1 VIEAIFD
8 RDSFLEV
15 HPYYARNAIVGF
27 ARMAGSC
34 VGIVANQPE
43 YLAGVLDINSSD
55 KIARFVRLCDAF
67 NIPIVTFVDC
77 PGYLPGVDQEHYG
90 VIRHGAKII
99 YAYCE
104 STVPKISIV
113 TRKAI
118 GGAYIAM
125 SSKQMRS
132 DLAFAWPTA
141 QIAVMGAQGA
151 VRILRRKELAAAQ
164 DPAAAEA
171 AFISEYRE
179 KFFNPYRAADMGQI
193 DEVIEPKETR
203 PRLIRALEVLRTKV
217 QQNPPKKHGLMPV

>member
-1 VIEAIFD
+1 VIQAIFD

-15 HPYYARNAIVGF
+15 HPYYAANAIVGF
-27 ARMAGSC
+27 ARMDGYS
-34 VGIVANQPE
+34 VGVVANQPE
-43 YLAGVLDINSSD
+43 NLAGALDINSSD
-55 KIARFVRLCDAF
+55 KIARFVRLCDAY

-77 PGYLPGVDQEHYG
+77 PGYLPGTDQEYAG
-90 VIRHGAKII
+90 VIRHGAKVI

-151 VRILRRKELAAAQ
+151 VRILRRRELAKSM
-164 DPAAAEA
+164 DPVAAEA
-171 AFISEYRE
+171 AFVAEYSE